1 MGVGVSSGR
10 EGGVRMEMDEE
21 KSREMK
27 RAMQMQMQRRDAR
40 IDQEGAE
47 VGEVEDVDGGWVV
60 GVVGGI
66 VVVVVVVVVSR
77 GRGREE
83 E

>member
-1 MGVGVSSGR
+1 
-10 EGGVRMEMDEE
+10 MEMDEE

-60 GVVGGI
+60 GVVVCIVCCRRCCGGKSW
-66 VVVVVVVVVSR
+66 SR
-77 GRGREE
+77 S
-83 E
+83 